1 MILAAAGAFQLALAA
16 ERESQ
21 STWDGVYTEEQAK
34 RGGEFYGK
42 SCANCHGGELEGA
55 DMTPGLTG
63 SMFTSNW
70 DGLTLGDL
78 FERIR
83 ITMPADQP
91 GSMPRQEIADVIA
104 YILTINKFPA
114 GKTELPREVTALKQ
128 IRFVATKPGP

>member
-1 MILAAAGAFQLALAA
+1 
-16 ERESQ
+16 
-21 STWDGVYTEEQAK
+21 
-34 RGGEFYGK
+34 
-42 SCANCHGGELEGA
+42 
-55 DMTPGLTG
+55 MTPGLTG

-114 GKTELPREVTALKQ
+114 GKTELPREVIALKQ